1 MATNKIYSDIDLT
14 FRRKPGTGDLA
25 LVYDVQAVIRSVK
38 NLLFT
43 NFYERP
49 FNSALGSSLNNL
61 LFEPLS
67 PLTASQIEDEV
78 QRVLGNFEPRVQVD
92 YVKAIAMVDDNAFN
106 VTISVFIGNATEP
119 TAINLLLK
127 RSR

>member
-1 MATNKIYSDIDLT
+1 MATNKLYSDIDLT
-14 FRRKPGTGDLA
+14 FRRKPATGDLA

-49 FNSALGSSLNNL
+49 FNSSIGSSLNNL

-67 PLTASQIEDEV
+67 PLTASQIEDEIS
-78 QRVLGNFEPRVQVD
+78 RVLNNFEPRVSVD
-92 YVKAIAMVDDNAFN
+92 YIKAIAMVDDNSFN
-106 VTISVFIGNATEP
+106 ITISVYVANSTQP
-119 TAINLLLK
+119 TAINLILK